1 MAVGKNAL
9 PSQWQWER
17 QVPPLG
23 HQNRQEALFLVP
35 VIPMTHQ
42 WAQSNMSTYIALAND
57 QRKSVIQAI
66 FTSRKFFPDPYGQ
79 TSFSIVDHQ
88 ITSGQHGFGSLPSI
102 S

>member
-1 MAVGKNAL
+1 MMLVRLSFENVFNSAV
-9 PSQWQWER
+9 
-17 QVPPLG
+17 VVD
-23 HQNRQEALFLVP
+23 HQ
-35 VIPMTHQ
+35 I
-42 WAQSNMSTYIALAND
+42 STEVALAND